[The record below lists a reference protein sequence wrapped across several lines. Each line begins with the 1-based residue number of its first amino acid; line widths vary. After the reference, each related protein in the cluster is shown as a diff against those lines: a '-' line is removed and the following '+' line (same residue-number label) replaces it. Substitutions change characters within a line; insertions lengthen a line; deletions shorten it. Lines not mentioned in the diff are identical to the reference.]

1 MENCCIFM
9 IKLRNKLLTE
19 ASLISRRKSTIE
31 DINNSYLG
39 LLDNIIGFSN
49 REDREVY
56 DLVKFQDSLIKSDKI
71 NNRFLFMDSDNTLVL
86 DLDVYLDSG
95 FQGLKDEIYIN
106 FNKLFDIINKG
117 NINLK
122 CITIQGNVGKP
133 LNLLELK
140 FYSTA
145 LSSENI
151 KSPFTIKFDD
161 KKGNL
166 NSNDDGLYMDNIQQ
180 VSPYLNLINIYYKIV
195 FKSNLTDSNYRFT
208 LEDPKK
214 TVMNKG
220 IRFKMYDNV
229 IVDEDLKVLKIDF
242 DYSKN
247 NVYDNMEI
255 NKIIKTFKRQGTP
268 LSYYFNYQ
276 EFLDYLLQYKGST
289 FFQNGHPYTLFN
301 SKPKNNEMFIRLDK
315 ESESSYYINIY
326 SKYYKNHKILYH
338 SKEKNKGIIIYF
350 F

>member
-1 MENCCIFM
+1 MENYYIFM
-9 IKLRNKLLTE
+9 FKLTKLKNKLISE
-19 ASLISRRKSTIE
+19 ASLISRKKSTIE

-49 REDREVY
+49 REDRESY
-56 DLVKFQDSLIKSDKI
+56 DLIKFQDSLIRSRKI

-86 DLDVYLDSG
+86 DLDIYLDGG

-106 FNKLFDIINKG
+106 FNKLFDEIKKG

-133 LNLLELK
+133 LNLLELN
-140 FYSTA
+140 FYSSA

-151 KSPFTIKFDD
+151 KFPFTIKFDD
-161 KKGNL
+161 KNGNL

-180 VSPYLNLINIYYKIV
+180 VSPYLNLINIYYKI
-195 FKSNLTDSNYRFT
+195 FFESNLTDSNYRFT

-220 IRFKMYDNV
+220 IRFKMYDSV
-229 IVDEDLKVLKIDF
+229 IQDEDLKVLKKEFDF
-242 DYSKN
+242 SK
-247 NVYDNMEI
+247 VKEYDVVEI

-276 EFLDYLLQYKGST
+276 EFVDYLLQYKGST

-326 SKYYKNHKILYH
+326 SKYYKNHKILYY
-338 SKEKNKGIIIYF
+338 SKEKKKRV
-350 F
+350 